1 VLGFP
6 GGARSGQGE
15 VSLAKRVRGDLSRN
29 LSFGRVEGRSRRVD
43 I

>member
-6 GGARSGQGE
+6 GGARSVLGE
-15 VSLAKRVRGDLSRN
+15 VSPAMRVRGDLSRN
-29 LSFGRVEGRSRRVD
+29 LSLGRMEGRSRRVD